1 MKQIFLICM
10 LLLVY
15 NINSQSYITPGT
27 IKAKTNKG
35 AVLVE
40 FTTSFATKFKDY
52 SKLHHCTYYRANI
65 EKYPS
70 LKNKYK
76 IRSYPTIILF
86 YNGNQ
91 RAKYKSDIM
100 FKLKANHQEIQSD
113 IDDLFLDKF

>member
-1 MKQIFLICM
+1 MKNLILICA
-10 LLLVY
+10 LLLCY
-15 NINSQSYITPGT
+15 NGFSQSYITPST
-27 IKAKTNKG
+27 IKSKISKG

-76 IRSYPTIILF
+76 IRSYPTVILF
-86 YNGNQ
+86 YNGSQ
-91 RAKYKSDIM
+91 RAKYKADLM
-100 FKLKANHQEIQSD
+100 FELKATYQDIQSD